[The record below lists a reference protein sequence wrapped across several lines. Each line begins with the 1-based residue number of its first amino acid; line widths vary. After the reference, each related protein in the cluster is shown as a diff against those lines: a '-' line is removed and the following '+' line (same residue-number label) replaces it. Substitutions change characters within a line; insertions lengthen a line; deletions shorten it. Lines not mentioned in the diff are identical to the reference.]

1 MKAKVIDIKEGL
13 AEIERNKHIIK
24 LVDEIAEVLNMMVTI
39 NTDEFLKVKTYCEKE
54 EYTPRVYDKALADR
68 YDVLQ
73 HKMLNLKNSKGD

>member
-68 YDVLQ
+68 YNVLQ
-73 HKMLNLKNSKGD
+73 HKMLNLKNSNGE